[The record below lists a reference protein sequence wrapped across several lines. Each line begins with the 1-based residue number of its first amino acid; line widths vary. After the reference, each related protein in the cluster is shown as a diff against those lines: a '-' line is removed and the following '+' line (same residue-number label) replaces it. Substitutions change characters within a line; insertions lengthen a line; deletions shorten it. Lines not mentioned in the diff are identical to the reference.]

1 MLCLLYRPLRI
12 QAFATVTVMT
22 SYRVAG
28 YRASP
33 AVVCDWGC
41 HRGCERLER
50 HFVIE
55 LAARVRRLF
64 GFARM
69 GIALGI

>member
-22 SYRVAG
+22 VAA

-41 HRGCERLER
+41 HWGCERLEG